1 MNGLNVGN
9 SNLQWITLYRNESF
23 YQILLGR
30 TDKKFHYTVYRYEY
44 VILIAVDLTTNQ
56 SIKTK

>member
-9 SNLQWITLYRNESF
+9 SNLQWITLHLNESF

-30 TDKKFHYTVYRYEY
+30 TDNKFNYTVYRYEY
-44 VILIAVDLTTNQ
+44 VILIAVDLTNN
-56 SIKTK
+56 